1 MATTTSRLEQEL
13 AAEQARVDTVY
24 AHLQHATTSARSV
37 AAEGAARYSSDR
49 ERYVREE
56 DGTALFERDAF
67 AFQAARRLAVL
78 DAEHEGLVFG
88 KLDLIDREVRYI
100 GRIGVRDLEF
110 EPLVIDWR
118 ARAAEPF
125 YRATPAEPMDV
136 VRRRVLRCRNDIV
149 VGIEDDLLNAEAVPD
164 DMAIIGEG
172 ALMAALSRARGHQMR
187 DIVATIQA
195 EQDEAIRAPHA
206 GVTVIAGGPGTGKT
220 VVGLHR
226 TAYLLYSNRRRF
238 ENGGVLV
245 VGPSPVFMNYIER
258 VLPSLGEDTVTLRSL
273 GQLASDVLSFDAT
286 RVDETVA
293 AVAKGSLR
301 MLPVLRR
308 LATNLGEVP
317 EGGLLLT
324 VKGEPLRLTTPE
336 LVRIRQQVLTRQP
349 YNHGRATAEEAIVLA
364 LWAKAPEGLDV
375 QGLEQFD
382 DLVRS
387 SSTFRELVSVW
398 WPAMTAPQALRRLGD
413 PAVMERV
420 AGDELVGEDRTAV
433 TESYAL
439 DGWSV
444 ADVALLDELVHL
456 LGTPPQEQEIDVFIE
471 GGEDGEL
478 ITIAEQ
484 LTDTRDLESD
494 EPHSTYAH
502 VLVDE
507 AQDITPIQWR
517 MLRRRGPQASWTIVG
532 DPAQSSWPDV
542 EESRRAV
549 ENLIGS
555 SPSRTFRLSTNY
567 RSPAEVFALASAYI
581 VKSFPDADLPS
592 AVRHT
597 GIEPVLHETSDEA
610 FAEALAGELS
620 ALLGQVEGTVAAIV
634 SPSRALQV
642 RAVVAGDSSLAEDD
656 RLVVLTALD
665 AKGLEHDG
673 VLVVDPDSIVAESPG
688 GERVLYVALTRA
700 TQRLVT
706 LDVGGSGNWRP

>member
-136 VRRRVLRCRNDIV
+136 VRRRVLRCRNAIV

-308 LATNLGEVP
+308 LANNLGEVP

-398 WPAMTAPQALRRLGD
+398 WPAMPAPQALRRLGD

>member
-1 MATTTSRLEQEL
+1 VATTTSRLEQEL

-308 LATNLGEVP
+308 LANNLGEVP